1 MSKVAIIVETRKHK
15 ALPFVLNN
23 VMSILPDEWSLQI
36 FHGTDNL
43 DFILDETYTD
53 KIKELGVI
61 KGSLFQFI
69 FGDIE
74 DSIKKNPSREK

>member
-1 MSKVAIIVETRKHK
+1 MDI
-15 ALPFVLNN
+15 
-23 VMSILPDEWSLQI
+23 
-36 FHGTDNL
+36 

-53 KIKELGVI
+53 KVKELGVI
-61 KGSLFQFI
+61 KGTLFQFI